1 MKKQLFLCALCCI
14 FTTVFV
20 GQETFS
26 PTTVKTGTFLGKT
39 EPLRDFATLEND
51 AFGETELR
59 IVPNLYE
66 GIVLDEEQY
75 VNRSEASRQYEQ
87 GTFQNSEIGV
97 DFEGSS
103 SAESGFIPPDPT
115 GAVGPNHYLHS
126 VNSLVKIFDKEG
138 NLLTGPT
145 SLGAFIG
152 NGDNF
157 GDPIALYDQLAD
169 RFFIS
174 QFGSSN
180 NSLVLA
186 VSETPDP
193 TGAYNVYEFIFDAFP
208 DYPHYSVWPDG
219 YYLTVNEGG
228 GGGGANPREAY
239 VIERD
244 VILAGGINPQIA
256 GFVMEGQFS
265 NPTTIHSGEP
275 ANLLGTSF
283 PEDTPGFI
291 TYLQDDSWSGTIT
304 FDHLKVWEIDIDWD
318 NIDSS
323 TISAPQEIPVDSFD
337 SLFAP
342 FGVGE
347 INQPG
352 TGQEL
357 AGQGGIISYA
367 ANYRSFDDHNSWV
380 ITFNVDIDGNDT
392 SGIRWIELRNTAA
405 DPTWSV
411 FQEGTYAPE
420 DGLSRFMSS
429 SAMDAQ
435 GNIGLAFNIAGNDL
449 PVGIRH
455 TGRFTDDPLGMMT
468 VEEVNILDASGVQTN
483 SNRFGDY
490 SHTTMDPDNFTFW
503 HTTQYFPSNNFWAS
517 RVTSYSLSPGFDID
531 AGTNEISSPSDGVL
545 SNMTEVDVVV
555 RNFSTQEQANIP
567 VQLSVDG
574 VVVANE
580 VVPGPIAAGEFVMFT
595 FGQSVDLSIEGQT
608 YELSVRTDLAGDQF
622 ASNDEVTKTVKHI
635 FGTDV
640 GVSQIVSPE
649 SGESLSDAEEV
660 TIAVTNFGATEQSNI
675 NVSYTLDGVTSN
687 DEVLP
692 GPIASLETM
701 SYTFSQTVD
710 LSVIQTYTISST
722 TSLEGDA
729 DAENDGITNDIEN
742 NFCMPEANCAG
753 FDDGVTQ
760 FQLVNQDLITN
771 CGGATPGYSDDT
783 DIVFD
788 FVLNENPFE
797 GTLQVGFAASTFAI
811 WIDFNDNLIFEAE
824 ELIVDDFVAQAN
836 TDFNFTVD
844 LSTIPALTTGTHL
857 MRLRGEDDDQD
868 GDLLNPCDIL
878 EFGRTN
884 DYTANITGTLGLA
897 DASSSRNIQVIT
909 LQDNN
914 FDIQLNTPSEDRI
927 YIGVYNMLGQQLKYK
942 EVARRDEGYGLNLD
956 MSQMA
961 SGVYLVR
968 LGTSNAQRYDT
979 AKIIVR

>member
-1 MKKQLFLCALCCI
+1 M
-14 FTTVFV
+14 
-20 GQETFS
+20 
-26 PTTVKTGTFLGKT
+26 
-39 EPLRDFATLEND
+39 
-51 AFGETELR
+51 
-59 IVPNLYE
+59 
-66 GIVLDEEQY
+66 
-75 VNRSEASRQYEQ
+75 
-87 GTFQNSEIGV
+87 

-103 SAESGFIPPDPT
+103 SAESGFLPPDPT

-126 VNSLVKIFDKEG
+126 VNSLVKIFDKDG

-174 QFGSSN
+174 QFGSST

-193 TGAYNVYEFIFDAFP
+193 TGSYNVYEFIFDAFP

-244 VILAGGINPQIA
+244 VILAGGVNPQIA

-275 ANLLGTSF
+275 VNLLGTAF

-291 TYLQDDSWSGTIT
+291 TYLQDDSWSGSIT

-318 NIDSS
+318 DIDSS

-367 ANYRSFDDHNSWV
+367 ANYRAFDDHNSWV
-380 ITFNVDIDGNDT
+380 ITFNVDIDGDDT
-392 SGIRWIELRNTAA
+392 SGIRWIELRNTSA

-411 FQEGTYAPE
+411 FQEGTYAPD
-420 DGLSRFMSS
+420 DGLSRFMRS

-435 GNIGLAFNIAGNDL
+435 GNIGLAFNIGGADL

-455 TGRFTDDPLGMMT
+455 TGRFADDPLGMMT
-468 VEEVNILDASGVQTN
+468 VEEVNILDANGVQTN
-483 SNRFGDY
+483 TNRFGDY

-545 SNMTEVDVVV
+545 TNMTEVDVVV

-574 VVVANE
+574 VVIANE

-595 FGQSVDLSIEGQT
+595 FAQTVDLSVEGET
-608 YELSVRTDLAGDQF
+608 YEISVRTDLAGDQF
-622 ASNDEVTKTVKHI
+622 ASNDEVTKLVKHI

-640 GVSQIVSPE
+640 GVSQIISPQ

-675 NVSYTLDGVTSN
+675 DVSYTLDGVTV
-687 DEVLP
+687 DEVLT
-692 GPIASLETM
+692 GPVGSLESA
-701 SYTFSQTVD
+701 SYTFTQTVD
-710 LSVIQTYTISST
+710 LSGIQTYTISST
-722 TSLEGDA
+722 TSLNGDS
-729 DAENDGITNDIEN
+729 DTTNDSVTNEIEN
-742 NFCMPEANCAG
+742 TFCMPEANCAG

-760 FQLVNQDLITN
+760 IQLVDQDLVTN

-783 DIVFD
+783 DIVFN
-788 FVLNENPFE
+788 FVLNDNPFE

-811 WIDFNDNLIFEAE
+811 WIDFNDNLLFEAE

-868 GDLLNPCDIL
+868 GDLLDPCDAL

-884 DYTANITGTLGLA
+884 DYTANISGTLGLIDA
-897 DASSSRNIQVIT
+897 ASSSKNIQVIT

-914 FDIQLNTPSEDRI
+914 FDIQLNTSAEDRV
-927 YIGVYNMLGQQLKYK
+927 YMGVYNMLGQQLKYK
-942 EVARRDEGYGLNLD
+942 EVAKRDGGYGLNLD

-968 LGTSNAQRYDT
+968 LGTNNAQRYDT